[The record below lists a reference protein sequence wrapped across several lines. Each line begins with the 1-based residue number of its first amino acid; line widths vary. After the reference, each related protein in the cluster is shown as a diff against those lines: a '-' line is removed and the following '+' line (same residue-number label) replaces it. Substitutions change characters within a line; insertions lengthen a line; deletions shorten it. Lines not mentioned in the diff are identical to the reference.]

1 MLLMPCNEGHYE
13 LLFLM
18 NRKSKPKFESAS
30 KAKAQTCCKVRLK
43 HLDFLVAAL
52 PRAAST

>member
-1 MLLMPCNEGHYE
+1 MPCNEGHYE

-18 NRKSKPKFESAS
+18 NRKSKPKFEPAS
-30 KAKAQTCCKVRLK
+30 KAKAQTCCKVPLK